1 MQKNSDTGSV
11 RLFSH
16 HIYWS
21 LIPVTLIVLLDEF
34 LKYQGLTNLPT
45 ETEVSSPSIVQFAI
59 HQNWGI
65 AFDIPFKLEFV
76 IFLSVLIGLGLMH
89 AAYKNWKR
97 RPDITVATLIILIG
111 AMGNLYDRIAYG
123 FTVDYIIL
131 FQRSAI
137 NLSDIIIVTGVLC
150 LLLQSR
156 RASKNTTSSQPID
169 KKSEKTLS

>member
-34 LKYQGLTNLPT
+34 LKYRGITTLPT
-45 ETEVSSPSIVQFAI
+45 EGEVASQGILQFAI

-65 AFDIPFKLEFV
+65 AFDIPFKLELV
-76 IFLSVLIGLGLMH
+76 ILFSVLIGLGLAH
-89 AAYKNWKR
+89 AAYKNWKQH
-97 RPDITVATLIILIG
+97 PNITVATLMILIG
-111 AMGNLYDRIAYG
+111 ALGNLYDRIVYG

-131 FQRSAI
+131 FERSAI
-137 NLSDIIIVTGVLC
+137 NLSDIVIVTGVFF
-150 LLLQSR
+150 LLWLSR
-156 RASKNTTSSQPID
+156 RAKNKD
-169 KKSEKTLS
+169 HTLTKE

>member
-1 MQKNSDTGSV
+1 MQKNSDTRSV
-11 RLFSH
+11 RLLSN

-21 LIPVTLIVLLDEF
+21 LIPVTLVVLLDEF
-34 LKYQGLTNLPT
+34 LKYRGLITLPREGESLNQGIL
-45 ETEVSSPSIVQFAI
+45 QFAI

-123 FTVDYIIL
+123 FTVD
-131 FQRSAI
+131 
-137 NLSDIIIVTGVLC
+137 
-150 LLLQSR
+150 
-156 RASKNTTSSQPID
+156 
-169 KKSEKTLS
+169 